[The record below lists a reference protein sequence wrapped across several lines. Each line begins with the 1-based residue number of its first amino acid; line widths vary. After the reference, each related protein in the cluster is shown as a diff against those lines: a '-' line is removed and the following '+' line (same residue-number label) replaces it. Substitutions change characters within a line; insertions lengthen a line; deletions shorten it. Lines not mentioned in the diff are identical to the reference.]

1 MTIVEFLEARLAED
15 EAAAREAITPDRPG
29 THWEWESTAD
39 DDDPESPRWLRTVE
53 EFPTTSGVGDLP
65 GFPLGYDCKAE
76 PSPAMDHIARHDPA
90 RVLREIA
97 AKRAI
102 IAASDTY
109 GGPPWEDADI
119 DSGEADAWDGRQT
132 AYREVLANLAA
143 IYSSHPDYQNEWA
156 L

>member
-1 MTIVEFLEARLAED
+1 MTMTIVEFLEARIAED
-15 EAAAREAITPDRPG
+15 EQIATAAVDAEWHHEEGEVPGVWTLGDRG
-29 THWEWESTAD
+29 ALFIG
-39 DDDPESPRWLRTVE
+39 ESPRQGCAIIEAFEDVDE
-53 EFPTTSGVGDLP
+53 EF
-65 GFPLGYDCKAE
+65 KRH
-76 PSPAMDHIARHDPA
+76 MDHYDPA
-90 RVLREIA
+90 RALAEVA

-102 IAASDTY
+102 IAASNSY

-143 IYSSHPDYQNEWA
+143 VYSSHPDYQQEWA